1 MHNTLSPQQIQSF
14 ITDGYVRIDNAF
26 SADLAEEARN
36 ILWKDI
42 PADPGDSTTWTKSV
56 VWLGMYTQE
65 PFVEAANTSI
75 LHSAFDQLVG
85 KEKWIPCMSMGAFPV
100 RFPSE
105 TDAGDTGWH
114 VDAGFPGD
122 DPNDF
127 FSYRINVHSKG
138 RGLLMLFLFS
148 DVGEQDAPTRIL
160 KGSHIDV
167 ARLLEPAGEE
177 GLSFME
183 LADKLPGLPF
193 REEALATGPAGTV
206 YLCHPFLVH
215 AAQRHSGK
223 VPKFMAQPPLLVRSG
238 FDIHGTGACSPVEEA
253 IRNDIGSNSN

>member
-1 MHNTLSPQQIQSF
+1 
-14 ITDGYVRIDNAF
+14 
-26 SADLAEEARN
+26 
-36 ILWKDI
+36 
-42 PADPGDSTTWTKSV
+42 
-56 VWLGMYTQE
+56 
-65 PFVEAANTSI
+65 
-75 LHSAFDQLVG
+75 
-85 KEKWIPCMSMGAFPV
+85 
-100 RFPSE
+100 
-105 TDAGDTGWH
+105 
-114 VDAGFPGD
+114 
-122 DPNDF
+122 
-127 FSYRINVHSKG
+127 
-138 RGLLMLFLFS
+138 MLFLFS

-167 ARLLEPAGEE
+167 ARLLEPAGDE

-183 LADKLPGLPF
+183 LADRLQALPF

-223 VPKFMAQPPLLVRSG
+223 VPKFMALPPLLVRNG

>member
-1 MHNTLSPQQIQSF
+1 MNDTLSPQQIQSF
-14 ITDGYVRIDNAF
+14 ITDGFVRINNAF
-26 SADLAEEARN
+26 SADLAGKARN

-42 PADPGDSTTWTKSV
+42 PANPNDSSTWIQPV
-56 VWLGMYTQE
+56 VWLGMYSQE
-65 PFVEAANTSI
+65 PFVKAANTSI

-85 KEKWIPCMSMGAFPV
+85 IGKWIPCMSMGAFPV

-127 FSYRINVHSKG
+127 FAYRINVNSKG

-148 DVGEQDAPTRIL
+148 DVDEQDAPTRIL
-160 KGSHIDV
+160 KGSHMDV
-167 ARLLEPAGEE
+167 ARLLEPEGEN

-183 LADKLPGLPF
+183 LANKLSGLPI
-193 REEALATGPAGTV
+193 REEVLATGKGGTV

-215 AAQRHSGK
+215 SAQRHRGK
-223 VPKFMAQPPLLVRSG
+223 APKFMAQPPLLLRTG
-238 FDIHGTGACSPVEEA
+238 FNIHGAGPCSPVVEA
-253 IRNDIGSNSN
+253 IRNAIGITRI

>member
-1 MHNTLSPQQIQSF
+1 MHNILNPEQIQSF
-14 ITDGYVRIDNAF
+14 ISEGFVRIDNAF
-26 SADLAEEARN
+26 SSDLAVEARN

-42 PADPGDSTTWTKSV
+42 PADPNDNTTWTLPV
-56 VWLGMYTQE
+56 VRLGMYFQE
-65 PFVEAANTSI
+65 PFIKAANSDV

-85 KEKWIPCMSMGAFPV
+85 EGKWIPCMSMGSFPV

-105 TDAGDTGWH
+105 ADSGDTGWH

-127 FSYRINVHSKG
+127 FTYRINLNSNG

-148 DVGEQDAPTRIL
+148 NVSEHDAPTRIL
-160 KGSHIDV
+160 KGSHLDV
-167 ARLLEPAGEE
+167 ARLLEGKGEN

-183 LADKLPGLPF
+183 LAMKISSLPK
-193 REEALATGPAGTV
+193 REEILAVGPAGTV

-215 AAQRHSGK
+215 AAQRHCGK
-223 VPKFMAQPPLLVRSG
+223 VPKFMAQPPLLLRQSFNISG
-238 FDIHGTGACSPVEEA
+238 EGPFGPVEQA
-253 IRNDIGSNSN
+253 IRNALNL